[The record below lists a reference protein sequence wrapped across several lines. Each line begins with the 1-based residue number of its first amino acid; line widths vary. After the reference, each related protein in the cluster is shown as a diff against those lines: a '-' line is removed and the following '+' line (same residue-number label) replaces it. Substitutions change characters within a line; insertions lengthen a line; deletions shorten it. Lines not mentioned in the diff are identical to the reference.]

1 MVRVATP
8 ERREQAPHHTGSD
21 GKMTSQNN
29 RVALVTGGARGIG
42 AGIVER
48 LVSDGARVAFTYAG
62 DKKSADALVD
72 GLVREGGQVLALQA
86 DSSKSDDIA
95 QAVNAT
101 VAHFGTL
108 DILVNSAGRY
118 VFGPLAD
125 MSDEEIDS
133 MFALNVRGTVA
144 ATRFALPHLGKGG
157 RIINIGST
165 NADTNPFPGGSIYAL
180 TKGAIASFTRGLSIE
195 LAPRGITTNTVQP
208 GPIHTDGNPDDGP
221 MADFVRGFIPA
232 GRFGSVDDV
241 ASLVSYLASEESR
254 HITGTAIAV
263 DGGMS
268 A

>member
-1 MVRVATP
+1 M
-8 ERREQAPHHTGSD
+8 S
-21 GKMTSQNN
+21 SQNN

-48 LVSDGARVAFTYAG
+48 LIADGARVAFTYASNH
-62 DKKSADALVD
+62 DVADRMVERLSESGA
-72 GLVREGGQVLALQA
+72 EVLAIRA
-86 DSSKSDDIA
+86 DSSSAADISRAVKS
-95 QAVNAT
+95 T
-101 VAHFGTL
+101 VERFGQL

-118 VFGPLAD
+118 VFGPLAE
-125 MSDEEIDS
+125 MPDEEIDV
-133 MFALNVRGTVA
+133 MIDLNVRGTVA
-144 ATRFALPHLGKGG
+144 ATRSALPHLGDGG

-165 NADTNPFPGGSIYAL
+165 NADTNPFPGASIYAL
-180 TKGAIASFTRGLSIE
+180 TKGAIASFTRGLSGE
-195 LAPRGITTNTVQP
+195 LAPLGITINTVQP

-221 MADFVRGFIPA
+221 MADFVRGFIPS

-254 HITGTAIAV
+254 HITGTSIAV